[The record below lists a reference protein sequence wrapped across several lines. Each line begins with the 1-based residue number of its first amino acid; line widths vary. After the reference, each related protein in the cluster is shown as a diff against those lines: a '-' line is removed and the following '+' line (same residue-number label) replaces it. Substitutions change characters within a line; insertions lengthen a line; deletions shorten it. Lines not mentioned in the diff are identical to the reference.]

1 MPAAE
6 IPQRAFLR
14 PKGRRKKSI
23 DKSLRGYYNYL
34 LQKKIYPP
42 IKQERKV

>member
-1 MPAAE
+1 MPATE
-6 IPQRAFLR
+6 FPQRAFLR

-34 LQKKIYPP
+34 LQKRFTP
-42 IKQERKV
+42 Q